1 MNYESLQIYWWLLIS
16 VLGAALVFLM
26 FVQGGQTMLIFTK
39 DKSMR
44 SMLVNTLGRKW
55 EFAFTTL
62 VVFGGAFFASFP
74 LFYSTSFGGAYWLWM
89 SILVSYVLQAVSYEF
104 RSKKGNIF
112 GVNVYDTFLLINGA
126 VGCILIGVAVAMFF
140 FGAEFT
146 VNRLNFVDY
155 SSPVISVWGEWHGLE
170 AIVCWKNLLL
180 GFTLL
185 FLARTSASLYFINS
199 IDDEAVIARQKKELL
214 VNAPIF
220 LVLFIAFAVVLFTS
234 NGYEAVPT
242 GIAGLT
248 EFKVVA
254 YKYFINLIEMWWSAA
269 MLLAGVLMI
278 LYSLY
283 RTLLSPNYYK
293 GIWWFGIGTVLV
305 VMALFF
311 VAGYNNTAYYP
322 SLLDINSSLSITNSS
337 SSEFTLMTMSIVS
350 LIIPF
355 VLLYIIWAWRSMNKT
370 KMTNQEIS
378 STSHKY

>member
-1 MNYESLQIYWWLLIS
+1 
-16 VLGAALVFLM
+16 LVGSEMCLR
-26 FVQGGQTMLIFTK
+26 
-39 DKSMR
+39 DS
-44 SMLVNTLGRKW
+44 
-55 EFAFTTL
+55 
-62 VVFGGAFFASFP
+62 
-74 LFYSTSFGGAYWLWM
+74 
-89 SILVSYVLQAVSYEF
+89 
-104 RSKKGNIF
+104 
-112 GVNVYDTFLLINGA
+112 
-126 VGCILIGVAVAMFF
+126 VGCVLLGVAVAMFF

-170 AIVCWKNLLL
+170 AIANWKNLLL

-234 NGYEAVPT
+234 SGYEAVPT
-242 GIAGLT
+242 AIAGLS

-269 MLLAGVLMI
+269 MLLGGVLMI

-283 RTLLSPNYYK
+283 RTLLSQNYTK

-337 SSEFTLMTMSIVS
+337 SSEFTLLTMSIVS

-378 STSHKY
+378 NTSHKY

>member
-126 VGCILIGVAVAMFF
+126 VGCVLLGVAVAMFF